1 MTGDLE
7 GEDTVERTGDPTSEF
22 IGELLV
28 GDLLGEDKGELLVGD
43 FAGEDIGELL
53 RGEGIGERS
62 DAEDLLLGDLTGE
75 ATEEFQDKF
84 IGDGRGGGE
93 FGGEFQDKFI
103 GDGGGGGEFGGEDC
117 GDDLMLTGDDRIG
130 DLSGDLSEARIGDK
144 FNRL

>member
-75 ATEEFQDKF
+75 AQEFEDKLM
-84 IGDGRGGGE
+84 GDGS
-93 FGGEFQDKFI
+93 
-103 GDGGGGGEFGGEDC
+103 GGGEFGGEDC
-117 GDDLMLTGDDRIG
+117 GDDLMLTGDDRIC